1 MITIVRYQKS
11 NLYATIFLELGTQIT
26 ARESTMC
33 SENILTNEYLIEADG
48 ILILIDCNK
57 AD

>member
-26 ARESTMC
+26 ARERTMC